1 MDTRNDDRGR
11 ECSVTKPP
19 RANFVDFTVVTGYRD
34 CFLVAIGIWAIGMAI
49 AGLDRR
55 GNRLVN
61 TRTTTE
67 VTAPTL
73 GGMGGSHPGRARGP
87 LTYGGALEHMGSVRV
102 DQHALS
108 GAGDSHGV
116 PRS

>member
-11 ECSVTKPP
+11 EGSVTKPP

-34 CFLVAIGIWAIGMAI
+34 CFLVAISICAIGMAI

-73 GGMGGSHPGRARGP
+73 
-87 LTYGGALEHMGSVRV
+87 TCGGALEHVGSVRV
-102 DQHALS
+102 DQHELS
-108 GAGDSHGV
+108 GGGDSHGV